1 MTTAAR
7 VVPLLSDRNFA
18 LFWVSQSI
26 SGFGDQLTVIALA
39 ALVWNL
45 TRSSLVTA
53 LVVIVSTVPHAF
65 FGFFAGPI
73 ADTFGRRRTL
83 VACDAT
89 RMVAVCC
96 IPLAIAANLPLL
108 ALFVLVL
115 VATFAAALFTPT
127 KAALLPELLHES
139 ALARGNAFVQMSD
152 RTIEIGGKAIAGVL
166 FLAIGPAVFF
176 VDAITFL
183 LSALLLAQ
191 IRLAEAPTLPVSLR
205 GTFADASTGLRVIG
219 ESVVLSANL
228 VFSLAAQV
236 SVAVANTLLPV
247 FLFRELQA
255 GPDAFGAAEAV
266 LAAGVVLASLFA
278 PALIERTNKGRLVVA
293 AFAAQ
298 GASLLALWVA
308 PRLEVV
314 FVLLFLGGCANAIY
328 LISNVTIY
336 QENTKPEFRGRV
348 FSTRYAL
355 LNLVWLPVMVVS
367 GALAERMSAAELIG
381 LAGAFTLL
389 VAIAGSFVRSIRD
402 VS

>member
-1 MTTAAR
+1 VTTAAR
-7 VVPLLSDRNFA
+7 AVPLLNDRNFA
-18 LFWVSQSI
+18 LFWVSQSV

-39 ALVWNL
+39 ALVWNT
-45 TRSSLVTA
+45 TRSSLITA

-73 ADTFGRRRTL
+73 ADAFGRRRTL
-83 VACDAT
+83 VACDLT
-89 RMVAVCC
+89 RMVAVSA
-96 IPLAIAANLPLL
+96 IPFAIMMNLPLVV
-108 ALFVLVL
+108 LFAVVLI
-115 VATFAAALFTPT
+115 ATFAAALFTPT

-152 RTIEIGGKAIAGVL
+152 RTIEIGGKAAAGIL
-166 FLAIGPAVFF
+166 YLAIGPAIFF
-176 VDAITFL
+176 LDALTFL
-183 LSALLLAQ
+183 VSAVLLAQ
-191 IRLAEAPTLPVSLR
+191 IRISDAASLTITLR
-205 GTFADASTGLRVIG
+205 GIFSDASTGLRVIG

-247 FLFRELQA
+247 FFFRELHA

-266 LAAGVVLASLFA
+266 LAAGIVLASLFA

-293 AFAAQ
+293 SFAVQ
-298 GASLLALWVA
+298 GACLLALWMA

-314 FVLLFLGGCANAIY
+314 FGLLFLGGCANAVY

-336 QENTKPEFRGRV
+336 QEQTRPEFRGRV

-355 LNLVWLPVMVVS
+355 LNLVWLPIMIVS
-367 GALAERMSAAELIG
+367 GALAEHMSAAELIG
-381 LAGAFTLL
+381 IAGAFTLV
-389 VAIAGSFVRSIRD
+389 VAITGSFIRSIRD
-402 VS
+402 VR